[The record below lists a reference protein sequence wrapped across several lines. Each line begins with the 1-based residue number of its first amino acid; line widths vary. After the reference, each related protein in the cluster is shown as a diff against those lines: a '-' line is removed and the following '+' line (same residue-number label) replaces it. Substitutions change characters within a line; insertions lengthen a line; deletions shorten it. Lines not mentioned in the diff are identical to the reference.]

1 MNLSQFIKEC
11 CTPMFESVRIRDLD
25 KARTLIQ
32 NYLAKRRIYTM
43 SNIGNCVVDG
53 KKGFYVQVF
62 NENNEGACF
71 YWVVG
76 DTASIAGVGFVSNF
90 NEFNVAMANPK
101 STTAFDVY
109 VESKG
114 TNIVQMCKLVERVLT
129 GKVRMNQADI
139 RQEIIGAQLF
149 ESAEEGLLE
158 ESDDS
163 YIDDLKRKKSNLYMR
178 IRSWNRKGK
187 DVSELQA
194 EYEKITKEYN
204 DAKVSVRS
212 KVVVQS
218 SPDNDIEDANDNFF
232 EEVRATPEERFDDM
246 KNYIY
251 NVVTGLRPLALLC
264 GAPGVGKTYRV
275 MQIVKG
281 LGKEHGKDYKLLKGK
296 TTPAALYMALHDYK
310 EPGQL
315 LIMDDCDSVFKDPD
329 AVNLLKAAFDSSD
342 ERWVT
347 WGISTGIPMS
357 QEQADMC
364 DDAVYDEAK
373 NRWFYPKEMLYQ
385 GSGVII
391 TNYSA
396 GQIDT
401 AVRNRALI
409 CDLSFTTDEVLEII
423 RGIAPKIMPDQ
434 LSEESK
440 IRALDYLQELADKKA
455 PVELSIRSFSM
466 CALMY
471 NSNCPEKQIRRMIAE
486 QMRLQFMKGGK
497 RY

>member
-101 STTAFDVY
+101 STIAFDVY

-149 ESAEEGLLE
+149 ESAEEGILE

-357 QEQADMC
+357 QEQAEMC

-440 IRALDYLQELADKKA
+440 MRALDYLQELADKKA

-486 QMRLQFMKGGK
+486 QMRLQFMKFGRK
-497 RY
+497 Y

>member
-1 MNLSQFIKEC
+1 
-11 CTPMFESVRIRDLD
+11 MFESVRIRDLD

-32 NYLAKRRIYTM
+32 NYLANRKIYTLPII
-43 SNIGNCVVDG
+43 NNCLVDG

-76 DTASIAGVGFVSNF
+76 DTANIAGVGFVSNF
-90 NEFNVAMANPK
+90 NEFNVAMTNPK
-101 STTAFDVY
+101 STTVFDVY

-114 TNIVQMCKLVERVLT
+114 TNVVQMCKLVERVLT
-129 GKVRMNQADI
+129 GKVRMNQSDI

-149 ESAEEGLLE
+149 ESISGDEMIEEA
-158 ESDDS
+158 SDP
-163 YIDDLKRKKSNLYMR
+163 YIDDLKRKKNALYMK

-187 DVSELQA
+187 DVSELEA
-194 EYEKITKEYN
+194 EYKEISKEYN

-212 KVVVQS
+212 NVVVQS
-218 SPDNDIEDANDNFF
+218 SPDKEVEDANDNFF
-232 EEVRATPEERFDDM
+232 DEVRATPEERFDDM

-251 NVVTGLRPLALLC
+251 TVVSGLKPLALLC

-281 LGKEHGKDYKLLKGK
+281 VGKEHGKDYKLLKGK
-296 TTPAALYMALHDYK
+296 STPAALYMALHDYK
-310 EPGQL
+310 NPGQL
-315 LIMDDCDSVFKDPD
+315 IIMDDCDSVFKDSD
-329 AVNLLKAAFDSSD
+329 AINLLKAAFDSSD

-357 QEQADMC
+357 QEQAEMC
-364 DDAVYDEAK
+364 DDAVYDDVK
-373 NRWFYPKEMLYQ
+373 NRWFYPKEFLYE
-385 GSGVII
+385 GAGIII

-409 CDLSFTTDEVLEII
+409 CDLSFTTEEVLEII

-440 IRALDYLQELADKKA
+440 ERALDYLEELAAKKA
-455 PVELSIRSFSM
+455 PVELSVRSFSM

-471 NSNCPEKQIRRMIAE
+471 NSNCPEKQVRRMISE
-486 QMRLQFMKGGK
+486 QMRLQFLKGGK
-497 RY
+497 KY